1 MPNQSTNNEIN
12 VIILAAGQGTRM
24 NSSVSKVLH
33 EVGNKTLIQHVID
46 AAKPLANS
54 INVIIGHNSES
65 VKKSTQ
71 HSLIKWV
78 LQKNQLGTGHAV
90 MQAIPNIKKDSMC
103 LILYGDVPLIQT
115 QTLLKLLEKAN
126 KTGFSLLTVIQND
139 PSGYGRIIRDSSKS
153 IQAIIEHKDANTEEL
168 EIDEINTGIMA
179 ITGALLIKYLN
190 QLEPNNSQGELY
202 LTDIVEKA
210 VKDNVTIASFI
221 CENSA
226 EVMGINDKNN
236 LAEAERAHQ
245 LKNAEELMK
254 NGLTIKDP
262 SRFDC
267 RGNLTFGNDC
277 IIDVNV
283 VFEGQVSLG
292 KNVLIS
298 PNCIIKNSKIGDN
311 AHIMPNSMV
320 EDAVIGS
327 HTSIGPFARIR
338 PETQIGSHAKIG
350 NFVEVKKSTIDDNTK
365 VSHLSYIGDS
375 QIGKGVNIG
384 AGVITCNYDGVNKNQ
399 TTIGDGAFIGSNS
412 QLIAPVSIGKNATI
426 GAGST
431 ITQDAPDDKLTLSRN
446 KQSTM
451 SKWKRPQKK

>member
-1 MPNQSTNNEIN
+1 MPNQSTNNEVN

-24 NSSVSKVLH
+24 NSSISKVLH

-46 AAKPLANS
+46 AAMPLASS

-65 VKKSTQ
+65 VKKSIQ
-71 HSLIKWV
+71 NNLVKWV

-90 MQAIPNIKKDSMC
+90 MQAIPSIKKDSMC

-115 QTLLKLLEKAN
+115 QTLINLLEKAN

-153 IQAIIEHKDANTEEL
+153 IQSIIEHKDANTEEL

-179 ITGALLIKYLN
+179 ITGALLTKYLN

-210 VKDNVTIASFI
+210 VKDNVNIASFI
-221 CENSA
+221 YENST

-236 LAEAERAHQ
+236 LAEAERAYQ
-245 LKNAEELMK
+245 LKIADELMSD
-254 NGLTIKDP
+254 GLTIKDP

-267 RGNLTFGNDC
+267 RGNLIFGNDC

-283 VFEGQVSLG
+283 VFEGEVKLG

-298 PNCIIKNSKIGDN
+298 PNCIIKNSKIGDH
-311 AHIMPNSMV
+311 AHIMPNSII
-320 EDAVIGS
+320 EDSVIGS
-327 HTSIGPFARIR
+327 HASIGPFARIR
-338 PETQIGSHAKIG
+338 PETKIGNHAKIG
-350 NFVEVKKSTIDDNTK
+350 NFVEVKKSTIGDNSK

-375 QIGKGVNIG
+375 QVGKSANIG
-384 AGVITCNYDGVNKNQ
+384 AGVITCNYDGVNKSQ
-399 TTIGDGAFIGSNS
+399 TSIGDGAFIGSNS

-431 ITQDAPDDKLTLSRN
+431 ITQNAPDDKLTLSRH
-446 KQSTM
+446 KQSTI